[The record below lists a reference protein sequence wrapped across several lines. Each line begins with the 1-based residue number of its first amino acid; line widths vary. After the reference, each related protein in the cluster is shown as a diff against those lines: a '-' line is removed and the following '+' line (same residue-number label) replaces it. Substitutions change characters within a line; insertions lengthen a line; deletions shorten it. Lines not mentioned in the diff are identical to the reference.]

1 MLNELRAWCNKIL
14 PLAYSEALSYYE
26 ALNKTR
32 KKVNEIIDYV
42 NNIGDCVYTVNGK
55 EPVEGNVDV
64 GTVTSVNNTL
74 PDENGNI
81 TIPTIGGVSS
91 VNNKTGVVILD
102 ASDVGAMPDNYTPP
116 VSSVNNKTG
125 AVTLNASDVGA
136 MPDNYTAPVSSVN
149 NKTGAVTLNASD
161 VGAMPDNYTAPV
173 SSVNNKT
180 GAVTL
185 NASDVGALP
194 TTTQYVSSING
205 QTGNVVVT
213 TLESGTDG
221 IWSYIKYGDGTYHAW
236 YEGSIN
242 LLAGT
247 AFAGGYFHQSSAAL
261 TPPSFS
267 TAVTSLSGF
276 PNGAMLMA
284 YVGHAADYSTYWL
297 NGVATAA
304 NGQPVRLDMYGTW

>member
-64 GTVTSVNNTL
+64 GTVTSVNNTQ

-161 VGAMPDNYTAPV
+161 VGA
-173 SSVNNKT
+173 
-180 GAVTL
+180 
-185 NASDVGALP
+185 LP
-194 TTTQYVSSING
+194 ANTQYVSSINE
-205 QTGNVVVT
+205 QTGDVVVT

-236 YEGSIN
+236 YEGNIS

-247 AFAGGYFHQSSAAL
+247 AFAGGYFHQSSSAL

-304 NGQPVRLDMYGTW
+304 TGQPVRLDMYGTW